1 MSSLLLALPS
11 KGRLHDQMNKFFD
24 SSGLKLSRSG
34 GKRTYSG
41 FIEGIEKIEIL
52 YLSASEISGELL
64 KGNIHMGITGIDLI
78 EESRTS
84 ASKEVIMLSK
94 LGFGKANVVIAVPN
108 SWIDVEN
115 IKDLS
120 EVASEFR
127 SYNNRRM
134 RVATKFKNITR
145 NFFLNN
151 GISNYRLVDSA
162 GATEGSPAAGT
173 SEIIVDITETGQTIE
188 ANNLK
193 ILNDGVMLESQ
204 SCIFST
210 PSDIWDG
217 IDLGPVEKFLRIISA
232 RSEAINKAELF
243 FDYTYDINDL
253 EVNLFR
259 KFNANFSKG
268 SPELGEAITLIVPL
282 SKVTSCSLYLTSLGY
297 GPIRTSQPNFIYN
310 KESIS
315 WNILKQSIEKA

>member
-11 KGRLHDQMNKFFD
+11 KGRLHDQMNKFFE

-310 KESIS
+310 KVSIS

>member
-11 KGRLHDQMNKFFD
+11 KGRLHEQMNKFFE
-24 SSGLKLSRSG
+24 SSGLTLSRSG
-34 GKRTYSG
+34 GDRTYSG
-41 FIEGIEKIEIL
+41 FIKGIKKIEIL

-84 ASKEVIMLSK
+84 ASKEVVLLSK
-94 LGFGKANVVIAVPN
+94 LGFGKANVVVAVPN

-127 SYNNRRM
+127 SYNNRRI

-145 NFFLNN
+145 NFFSHN

-210 PSDIWDG
+210 TSNIWDDV
-217 IDLGPVEKFLRIISA
+217 DLEPVEKFLRIISA
-232 RSEAINKAELF
+232 RSEAMNKVELF
-243 FDYTYDINDL
+243 FDYIDDKDGLEINL
-253 EVNLFR
+253 YR
-259 KFNANFSKG
+259 KFKAIFSKG
-268 SPELGEAITLIVPL
+268 SPDLGEATSLIVPI
-282 SKVTSCSLYLTSLGY
+282 SEITSCSLYLTSLGY
-297 GPIRTSQPNFIYN
+297 GPIRTNQPNFIYN
-310 KESIS
+310 KESDS
-315 WNILKQSIEKA
+315 WNILRQSRNLE

>member
-11 KGRLHDQMNKFFD
+11 KGRLHEQMNKFFD
-24 SSGLKLSRSG
+24 SAGLKLSRSG

-52 YLSASEISGELL
+52 YLSASEISNELL

-78 EESRTS
+78 EEGRTP
-84 ASKEVIMLSK
+84 ASKKVVMLSK

-108 SWIDVEN
+108 SWIDVES

-134 RVATKFKNITR
+134 RVATKFTNITR
-145 NFFLNN
+145 NFFSKN

-162 GATEGSPAAGT
+162 GATEGSPSAGT

-193 ILNDGVMLESQ
+193 ILKDGTMLRSE

-210 PSDIWDG
+210 VDEIWDH
-217 IDLGPVEKFLRIISA
+217 IDLKPVEKFLRIVSA
-232 RSEAINKAELF
+232 RSEAMDKAELS
-243 FDYTYDINDL
+243 FDYTKESSEL
-253 EVNLFR
+253 EISLYR
-259 KFNANFSKG
+259 NFKAIFVKG
-268 SPELGEAITLIVPL
+268 TPYLGDSVSLIAPL
-282 SKVTSCSLYLTSLGY
+282 SELTSCSLYLTKMGY
-297 GPIRTSQPNFIYN
+297 GPVRTSQPNFIYN
-310 KESIS
+310 RDSIS
-315 WNILKQSIEKA
+315 WNILRESIKRA

>member
-1 MSSLLLALPS
+1 
-11 KGRLHDQMNKFFD
+11 MNKFFE

-145 NFFLNN
+145 NFFSNN

-193 ILNDGVMLESQ
+193 ILNDGVMLKVS
-204 SCIFST
+204 
-210 PSDIWDG
+210 
-217 IDLGPVEKFLRIISA
+217 LH
-232 RSEAINKAELF
+232 F
-243 FDYTYDINDL
+243 FNT
-253 EVNLFR
+253 
-259 KFNANFSKG
+259 K
-268 SPELGEAITLIVPL
+268 
-282 SKVTSCSLYLTSLGY
+282 
-297 GPIRTSQPNFIYN
+297 
-310 KESIS
+310 
-315 WNILKQSIEKA
+315 

>member
-11 KGRLHDQMNKFFD
+11 KGRLHDQMNKFFE

-34 GKRTYSG
+34 GNRTYSG

-52 YLSASEISGELL
+52 YLSASEISSELL

-108 SWIDVEN
+108 SWIDIEN

-145 NFFLNN
+145 NFFSNN

-173 SEIIVDITETGQTIE
+173 SEFIVDITDTGQTID

-193 ILNDGVMLESQ
+193 ILKDGIMLKSQ

-210 PSDIWDG
+210 PNDIWDD
-217 IDLGPVEKFLRIISA
+217 IDLGPVENFLRIISA
-232 RSEAINKAELF
+232 RSEAMNKAELF
-243 FDYTYDINDL
+243 FDYTKNTSDL
-253 EVNLFR
+253 EINLYR
-259 KFNANFSKG
+259 KFKAIFSKG
-268 SPELGEAITLIVPL
+268 SPDLGEATSLIVPI
-282 SKVTSCSLYLTSLGY
+282 SEITSCSLYLTSLGY
-297 GPIRTSQPNFIYN
+297 GPIRTNQPNFIYN
-310 KESIS
+310 KESDS
-315 WNILKQSIEKA
+315 WNILRQSINRA

>member
-11 KGRLHDQMNKFFD
+11 KGRLHDQMNKFFE

>member
-11 KGRLHDQMNKFFD
+11 NGRLHDQMNKFFE

-34 GKRTYSG
+34 GNRTYSG

-52 YLSASEISGELL
+52 YLSASEISSELL

-127 SYNNRRM
+127 SYNNLRM

-145 NFFLNN
+145 NFFSNN
-151 GISNYRLVDSA
+151 RISNYRLVDSA

-173 SEIIVDITETGQTIE
+173 SEIIVDITETGQTID

-193 ILNDGVMLESQ
+193 ILKDGIMLKSQ

-210 PSDIWDG
+210 PNDIWDD
-217 IDLGPVEKFLRIISA
+217 IDLGPVENFLRIISA
-232 RSEAINKAELF
+232 RSEAMNKAELF
-243 FDYTYDINDL
+243 FDYTKNTSDL
-253 EVNLFR
+253 EINLYR
-259 KFNANFSKG
+259 KFKAIFSKG
-268 SPELGEAITLIVPL
+268 SPDLGEATSLIVPI
-282 SKVTSCSLYLTSLGY
+282 SEITSCSLYLTSLGY
-297 GPIRTSQPNFIYN
+297 GPIRTNQPNFIYN
-310 KESIS
+310 KESDS
-315 WNILKQSIEKA
+315 WNILRQSINRA

>member
-11 KGRLHDQMNKFFD
+11 KGRLHDQMNKFFE

-34 GKRTYSG
+34 GNRTYSG

-52 YLSASEISGELL
+52 YLSASEISSELL

-145 NFFLNN
+145 NFFSNN

-173 SEIIVDITETGQTIE
+173 SEIIVDITETGQTID

-193 ILNDGVMLESQ
+193 ILKDGIMLKSQ

-210 PSDIWDG
+210 PNDIWDD
-217 IDLGPVEKFLRIISA
+217 IDLGPVENFLRIISA
-232 RSEAINKAELF
+232 RSEAMNKAELF
-243 FDYTYDINDL
+243 FDYTKNTSDL
-253 EVNLFR
+253 EINLYR
-259 KFNANFSKG
+259 KFKAIFSKG
-268 SPELGEAITLIVPL
+268 SPDLGEATSLIVPI
-282 SKVTSCSLYLTSLGY
+282 SEITSCSLYLTSLGY
-297 GPIRTSQPNFIYN
+297 GPIRTNQPNFIYN
-310 KESIS
+310 KESDS

>member
-1 MSSLLLALPS
+1 
-11 KGRLHDQMNKFFD
+11 
-24 SSGLKLSRSG
+24 
-34 GKRTYSG
+34 
-41 FIEGIEKIEIL
+41 
-52 YLSASEISGELL
+52 
-64 KGNIHMGITGIDLI
+64 
-78 EESRTS
+78 
-84 ASKEVIMLSK
+84 MLSK

-173 SEIIVDITETGQTIE
+173 SEIIVDITETGQTID

-193 ILNDGVMLESQ
+193 ILKDGIMLKSQ

-210 PSDIWDG
+210 PNDIWDD
-217 IDLGPVEKFLRIISA
+217 IDLGPVENFLRII
-232 RSEAINKAELF
+232 
-243 FDYTYDINDL
+243 
-253 EVNLFR
+253 
-259 KFNANFSKG
+259 
-268 SPELGEAITLIVPL
+268 
-282 SKVTSCSLYLTSLGY
+282 
-297 GPIRTSQPNFIYN
+297 
-310 KESIS
+310 
-315 WNILKQSIEKA
+315 

>member
-11 KGRLHDQMNKFFD
+11 KGRLHDQMNKFFE

-34 GKRTYSG
+34 GNRTYSG

-162 GATEGSPAAGT
+162 GATEGSPAVGT

-268 SPELGEAITLIVPL
+268 SPELGEAITLIVPM
-282 SKVTSCSLYLTSLGY
+282 SNVTSCSLYLTSLGY

>member
-11 KGRLHDQMNKFFD
+11 KGRLHDQMNKFFE

-210 PSDIWDG
+210 PSDIWDD

-268 SPELGEAITLIVPL
+268 SPELGEAITLIVPM
-282 SKVTSCSLYLTSLGY
+282 SNVTSCSLYLTSLGY

>member
-1 MSSLLLALPS
+1 MRSLLLALPS
-11 KGRLHDQMNKFFD
+11 KGRLHEQMNKFFD
-24 SSGLKLSRSG
+24 QSGLKLGRSG

-41 FIEGIEKIEIL
+41 FIEGINEIEIL
-52 YLSASEISGELL
+52 YLSASEISNELL

-78 EESRTS
+78 EESKTS
-84 ASKEVIMLSK
+84 ASKEVVLLSK

-134 RVATKFKNITR
+134 RVATKFTNITR
-145 NFFLNN
+145 NFFSKN

-188 ANNLK
+188 ANSLK
-193 ILNDGVMLESQ
+193 ILKDGIMLESQ

-210 PSDIWDG
+210 VGDIWNEV
-217 IDLGPVEKFLRIISA
+217 DLKSAEKFLRIISA
-232 RSEAINKAELF
+232 RSEALNKAELF
-243 FDYTYDINDL
+243 FDFTENYEELEINL
-253 EVNLFR
+253 YR
-259 KFNANFSKG
+259 KFKAIFVKG
-268 SPELGEAITLIVPL
+268 SPILGEGVSLIVPL
-282 SKVTSCSLYLTSLGY
+282 SELTSCSLYLTNLGY
-297 GPIRTSQPNFIYN
+297 GPIRTTQPNFIYN
-310 KESIS
+310 KDSIS
-315 WNILKQSIEKA
+315 WNILKQSLKQV